1 MFKNFGQ
8 MMKQA
13 QEMQERMQ
21 EMQERLAETEV
32 TGSAGAGMVSVVM
45 TAKGEAR
52 RLSIDPSLMTGE
64 EREVLEDLVVAAV
77 NDAKAKAE
85 AVSQE
90 EMQKIT
96 GGLQLP
102 PGFEMPKMPF

>member
-21 EMQERLAETEV
+21 EMQERLASLEV
-32 TGSAGAGMVSVVM
+32 TGSAGAGMVTVTM

-52 RLSIDPSLMTGE
+52 GVSIDPSLLSGE
-64 EREVLEDLVVAAV
+64 DKEVLEDLVVAAV
-77 NDAKAKAE
+77 NDAKSKAE
-85 AVSQE
+85 AIGQE